1 MAWLS
6 VWSEVQTCIWPSWC
20 HCHSLSLA
28 SVKFRL
34 VLPFWYRLTRVV
46 PEKGPL
52 NRCVCVQYVNKKLKV
67 LNQNVTSWSPISDP
81 NYHNHSNIDT
91 RTAELPAIFQ
101 LAHSKC
107 QQLDDKKT
115 QTGMA
120 KVTWP
125 TGSIFGSVSYP
136 WNGSMNRWQA
146 NNLKWPQWLQNT
158 HNFTFRVF
166 QAPQTWYSDW
176 YWHARECVERTVKLN
191 FREISLHIL
200 KFCTTQM
207 FFIYKISRY

>member
-107 QQLDDKKT
+107 QQLDDKKPK
-115 QTGMA
+115 QAWPKSHDLLGQFLVPSHIPGMA
-120 KVTWP
+120 LW
-125 TGSIFGSVSYP
+125 TGDKPITLSDPNDSKIPIILRLGFFKHLKLGIPIDTDTPESVLSAL
-136 WNGSMNRWQA
+136 WS
-146 NNLKWPQWLQNT
+146 
-158 HNFTFRVF
+158 
-166 QAPQTWYSDW
+166 
-176 YWHARECVERTVKLN
+176 
-191 FREISLHIL
+191 
-200 KFCTTQM
+200 
-207 FFIYKISRY
+207 